1 MVGIPWS
8 KVIALFFGLEHL
20 LATSQAFS
28 RSCRISCRCNL
39 VLLVAQDAV
48 SRALLCHHMSKMI
61 SLGNFFDFLKSFVLF
76 FAVLGETIASAKMS
90 YSRILLHVRA
100 VSIHVCKTTL
110 SVQPL
115 SWRVHSF
122 SWYNCV
128 RHTDLIVVALV
139 VGSSSP
145 GYFSHI
151 FAETALYFHGG
162 VGPCFVNPFPTG
174 PNTLFLQTFCSFG
187 SFLSRFFWHWR
198 VHSFSR
204 YRAGGPW
211 LARGKL
217 TGEV

>member
-1 MVGIPWS
+1 M
-8 KVIALFFGLEHL
+8 

-28 RSCRISCRCNL
+28 RSCRISCRGNL

-61 SLGNFFDFLKSFVLF
+61 NLGNFFDFLKSFVLF
-76 FAVLGETIASAKMS
+76 FAVLGETIASAKI
-90 YSRILLHVRA
+90 RTV
-100 VSIHVCKTTL
+100 VSFCTLETVSVHVCKTNL

-151 FAETALYFHGG
+151 FAETALYFNGG

-187 SFLSRFFWHWR
+187 SFLSRFF
-198 VHSFSR
+198 
-204 YRAGGPW
+204 
-211 LARGKL
+211 
-217 TGEV
+217 